1 MPLDPDHRHPLMC
14 LTQDGLPS
22 SHIEQASL
30 LLIAGARWIQVRM
43 KRANP
48 QERLKT
54 AGMIA
59 SLCRQYGAICIINDD
74 VDVAIAA
81 NAHGVHLGKTDGYW
95 REARSVMG
103 RDMILGGTIN
113 NEEDARRAIR
123 ANCLDYVGIGPWRF
137 TTTKENL
144 SPVLGRQGVAAL
156 VAHLDGIPAWVIGGI
171 TIADL
176 PDVRACGAA
185 GAAVSSS
192 LYADGRIRENFQRF
206 TGAWQ
211 QALKI

>member
-1 MPLDPDHRHPLMC
+1 MPLDPAHRHPLMC
-14 LTQDGLPS
+14 LTQDGLPA
-22 SHIEQASL
+22 SHLEQASL

-113 NEEDARRAIR
+113 NEDDARRAIR

-144 SPVLGRQGVAAL
+144 SPVLGSEGVASL
-156 VAHLDGIPAWVIGGI
+156 VAHLDGIPAWAIGGI
-171 TIADL
+171 TLADL

-185 GAAVSSS
+185 GAAVSSA
-192 LYADGRIRENFQRF
+192 LYADERIVENFQRF

-211 QALKI
+211 QALKT